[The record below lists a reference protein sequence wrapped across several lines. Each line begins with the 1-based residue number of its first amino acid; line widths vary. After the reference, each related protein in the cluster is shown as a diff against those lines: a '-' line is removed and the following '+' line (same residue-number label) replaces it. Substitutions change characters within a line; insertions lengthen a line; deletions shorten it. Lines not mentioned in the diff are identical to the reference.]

1 MSRQILLAPILL
13 LHSPFTW
20 SFKKYSLNDGDM
32 RHKTKCCPQNYCSPD
47 RYWLLRTVAFAAWLD
62 RARHAATRM
71 VPLQEESWH
80 KDAQR
85 IDRWEPPKNLLSTP
99 STMSTPFQIFQV
111 SKYLQIS
118 PNVSDSLKTGHS
130 LPPSVHFGPFRSY
143 WTSGFPWAPCCWRC
157 FQCQRH
163 ISFWRQRAC
172 RACILQSID
181 SWLEPW
187 PRHVSAKRC
196 QDVPSTDVP
205 DPTPYPDS
213 RGTHL
218 IPIFLKA
225 SESKL
230 SHVIVMSLS
239 CLNAANLQSAWDV
252 LTCTGLRKPT
262 IYCTKVAK
270 AFQCTS
276 KQSFPRHWA
285 LLHPNEAG
293 VQIPDHFLFMLSPL
307 HST

>member
-187 PRHVSAKRC
+187 PRHVSAKMC
-196 QDVPSTDVP
+196 QARTYPIPHRTQIPEVPILFPS
-205 DPTPYPDS
+205 
-213 RGTHL
+213 
-218 IPIFLKA
+218 F
-225 SESKL
+225 SKRQSL
-230 SHVIVMSLS
+230 NWVMSLS
-239 CLNAANLQSAWDV
+239 CHCHVWMQP
-252 LTCTGLRKPT
+252 TC
-262 IYCTKVAK
+262 KVPEM
-270 AFQCTS
+270 FS
-276 KQSFPRHWA
+276 HA
-285 LLHPNEAG
+285 LALGNR
-293 VQIPDHFLFMLSPL
+293 LF
-307 HST
+307 TAQK